1 MESINV
7 ELSTNVADVEL
18 STNAEDTNMSYKK
31 SEIRIPVSMNTTIL
45 SLLTNP
51 VYRNKMT
58 KTIKDSEQYSA
69 DVITFYKKRT
79 NTLFKDLYQTTK
91 DIPTDLITL
100 HKLFIQLSIKY
111 FIIKDNEINDSINA
125 QKVTD
130 ASQNIQDEIPI
141 PQLKIINTVYPV
153 PLEQSDQSEPL
164 LSDKMKSNKSKSNQ
178 LKSNQIKSNQ
188 IKSNQIN
195 SNQLKSN
202 KSKHPFIGFERI
214 EVVKPLD

>member
-1 MESINV
+1 MESTNVIDTNESINV
-7 ELSTNVADVEL
+7 DLLADELY
-18 STNAEDTNMSYKK
+18 TNMHYKK
-31 SEIRIPVSMNTTIL
+31 SEIHIPVSMNTTIL

-91 DIPTDLITL
+91 DIPPDLITL
-100 HKLFIQLSIKY
+100 HKQFIQLSIKY
-111 FIIKDNEINDSINA
+111 FIIKDNEINDSIGNA
-125 QKVTD
+125 HKVTD
-130 ASQNIQDEIPI
+130 ASQNAIDEIPV

-153 PLEQSDQSEPL
+153 PLEQSETTL
-164 LSDKMKSNKSKSNQ
+164 LNKSKSNQ
-178 LKSNQIKSNQ
+178 SKSNQ
-188 IKSNQIN
+188 
-195 SNQLKSN
+195 SN

-214 EVVKPLD
+214 NVVKPLD

>member
-1 MESINV
+1 MEYTNV
-7 ELSTNVADVEL
+7 ELPINIEL
-18 STNAEDTNMSYKK
+18 STDVDNTNMSYKK

-51 VYRNKMT
+51 VYKNKMT

-79 NTLFKDLYQTTK
+79 NTLFKDLYQTAK
-91 DIPTDLITL
+91 DIPTDIITL

-130 ASQNIQDEIPI
+130 ASQNTQDEIPI
-141 PQLKIINTVYPV
+141 PQLKIINTVRPV
-153 PLEQSDQSEPL
+153 PLEQSDQSDPL
-164 LSDKMKSNKSKSNQ
+164 LSDKMKLNK
-178 LKSNQIKSNQ
+178 LKSNQS
-188 IKSNQIN
+188 
-195 SNQLKSN
+195 KSN
-202 KSKHPFIGFERI
+202 KLKHPFIGFERI